1 MLRKSF
7 VIGAGLIATGLGFAL
22 AGQAEARTSLA
33 DVLTMGDERD
43 VGDARL
49 QRRRDGIAFDV
60 HATELTSGAAY
71 TVWWIVFNRP
81 GNCAGE
87 CDGDDLG
94 LAAVEG
100 SVLYATGRVAD
111 GFGSAWFT
119 AFLPKGL
126 VRLNRTE
133 TGRERHRLGP
143 GLQNVRGAEIHLVIR
158 SHGPAL
164 GGAALVEQLA
174 TFNGGCVNPADGSD
188 PEDDPCEDV
197 QFVVFPI
204 QGR

>member
-7 VIGAGLIATGLGFAL
+7 VIGASLIAMGLGYAL
-22 AGQAEARTSLA
+22 AGQAEARTLA
-33 DVLTMGDERD
+33 DVLTIDDELD

-49 QRRRDGIAFDV
+49 QRRRDGIMFDV
-60 HATELTSGAAY
+60 HTTGLESGAAY
-71 TVWWIVFNRP
+71 TVWWIVFNNP
-81 GNCAGE
+81 DE
-87 CDGDDLG
+87 CGDACGGDDLG
-94 LAAVEG
+94 TPAVEG
-100 SVLYATGRVAD
+100 SVLHATGRVAD
-111 GFGSAWFT
+111 PLGNGRFT

-143 GLQNVRGAEIHLVIR
+143 GLQNVTGAEIHLVIR
-158 SHGPAL
+158 FHGPAA

-174 TFNGGCVNPADGSD
+174 TFNGGCDN
-188 PEDDPCEDV
+188 PEDGGDVDGDDCVDV
-197 QFVVFPI
+197 QVVVFPL